1 VGEENPMGSAAER
14 LGLDMGS
21 VAVHALVSGQG
32 GEIVWGRSVPSAGRP
47 LAALGALLAELRAER
62 GDLTLPTG
70 LTGSASGLLRDRV
83 PALEPSNELVAVTRG
98 ASRLAPHAAGIIEVG
113 GHMSRWMA
121 VEPGGD
127 GEIKDFSLSELCA
140 AGAGV
145 FLDQQAGRLMLGI
158 EELSRAAG
166 GAERGAT
173 VAGRCTV
180 FAKSD
185 MIHLQQKGTPIAEI
199 AFGVCLALARNFQ
212 ASVMRGRDVTPPVVL
227 VGGGALNPGLVRA
240 FRQILLLDEEQLFTV
255 PHARLAGAL
264 GAALLVPA
272 GQVQS
277 LDALIG
283 ALAGEQSAERK
294 LTRLPSLP
302 EPGCAEPGL
311 EPFKVADRPLILG
324 VDVGSV
330 STNLVLLS
338 EDGELYDGLY
348 LATRGKPLEVL
359 EHGLRDL
366 YARHGAGLDIQ
377 GVATTGSGR
386 HLAGE
391 YLNADL
397 VRNEITAQLRGAFQA
412 LPDVDTVLEIGGQDS
427 KFISARDGHIVDF
440 TMNKVCAAGTGSFLE
455 EQATRL
461 GLDIIGEFAQRA
473 LCATSPV
480 DLGSRCTVF
489 MDSELVHAMRQGAS
503 TEDLAAGLALSVARN
518 YLEKV
523 VEGRPIGRRV
533 LFQGGTASNRA
544 VVAAFR
550 QLLGRPVV
558 VHPHNRV
565 SGAVGAALLLLDAR
579 AAGELPATTRYGG
592 LTACQGEVE
601 KSFEC
606 RHCSNRCQVT
616 RFRAGD
622 RVRFFGDV
630 CERYS
635 QQDDRR
641 TGTTASDHLLAKRWR
656 LLIEAAGLDPDAA
669 PPADPSR
676 ALGIPRA
683 SLGLHYLPLWTALA
697 RAAGRVPVLSPP
709 SSSQV
714 LAAGQRRLQAD
725 TCLPVKV
732 AYGHVQALLDM
743 GVRDILVPSVN
754 STPPKQAG
762 ERGPFVCSF
771 TRHLPYML
779 RTALDAHFLVPE
791 LDLDQPPGEEL
802 RSAGGLSSALGV
814 DDATLGYA
822 LAQGRQALAA
832 WERQLLKLG
841 EEALANAG
849 DRVLVVM
856 GKPYNLADPYLNMDL
871 GRQLARIGLPV
882 LPMDCLPLASVQLP
896 PQYDDLVWTA
906 NRDYLRAALLIREDP
921 RLFPVVLSS
930 FGCGPDGFGVKHL
943 EELLAGRPRLFLE
956 LDEHRA
962 EAGFVTRL
970 EAFSDEID
978 AHLRRTRRRLEPAP
992 VPPREPEPPAGTRGR
1007 LLVPY
1012 FADHVWA
1019 YLGTLKRAGYEVV
1032 LLPPPDEETRRMG
1045 EELGSGR
1052 ECHPFTLIAGD
1063 LVRVI
1068 REKRYQPGD
1077 AYLFQGGNNA
1087 CLFSQYAD
1095 GLRHVQRRLG
1105 AWDLRID
1112 APRPEQL
1119 QADIGIAGGVTLYRG
1134 MMATEVLMRQACRT
1148 RPYEVESGSVDR
1160 LYHLVLRGLADATE
1174 QGEVLDYLPEALR
1187 LMRSVPVRDAPRRP
1201 LVGVAGDIYTRIN
1214 GFANGD
1220 LFHRLE
1226 ALGCEVWPA
1235 PFSVDLFG
1243 FNLERFAR
1251 EAARRWDLTTMFSRA
1266 FVAAVRDMEI
1276 RWESLHWPKDER
1288 FLEPSNQRVRELA
1301 APYLGLESGS
1311 LEILNIA
1318 KMADFAQRGADGVL
1332 NAICFGCMVGGIS
1345 AAILQ
1350 KIRQDHGGIPMATI
1364 AYGGTGGSDGS
1375 ARLEAF
1381 THQVATFR
1389 AGRQRALVSRGSSP
1403 AHA

>member
-1 VGEENPMGSAAER
+1 MGSAAER

-21 VAVHALVSGQG
+21 VAVHAVITGHDGAIL
-32 GEIVWGRSVPSAGRP
+32 WGRSVPTAGRP
-47 LAALGALLAELRAER
+47 LAALGSLLAELRAEW
-62 GDLTLPTG
+62 GEVALPIG
-70 LTGSASGLLRDRV
+70 LTGSAAGLLKDRM

-121 VEPGGD
+121 VEPGGV

-145 FLDQQAGRLMLGI
+145 FLDQQAGRLKLGI
-158 EELSRAAG
+158 EELSLAAG
-166 GAERGAT
+166 GAGRGAT

-185 MIHLQQKGTPIAEI
+185 MIHLQQKGTPVAEI
-199 AFGVCLALARNFQ
+199 AYGVCLALARNFQ

-227 VGGGALNPGLVRA
+227 VGGGALNPGLLRA
-240 FRQILLLDEEQLFTV
+240 FRQILQLDERQLFTV
-255 PHARLAGAL
+255 AHARLAGAL
-264 GAALLVPA
+264 GAALLAPSA
-272 GQVQS
+272 QASS
-277 LDALIG
+277 LAALTA
-283 ALAGEQSAERK
+283 ALAGEQHAERK
-294 LTRLPSLP
+294 LVRLPRLP
-302 EPGCAEPGL
+302 DPGCADPGL
-311 EPFKVADRPLILG
+311 EPFKAADQPLILG

-338 EDGELYDGLY
+338 PEGELFDGLY

-359 EHGLRDL
+359 EQGLRSL
-366 YARHGAGLDIQ
+366 YERHGADLDIQ

-455 EQATRL
+455 EQAIRL
-461 GLDIIGEFAQRA
+461 GLDIIGEFADHA
-473 LCATSPV
+473 LAATSPV

-523 VEGRPIGRRV
+523 VEGRTIGQRV

-558 VHPHNRV
+558 VHPQNRV

-579 AAGELPATTRYGG
+579 AAGELPASTRYGG
-592 LTACQGEVE
+592 LKACQGQVE

-641 TGTTASDHLLAKRWR
+641 TGATATDHLLAERWR
-656 LLIEAAGLDPDAA
+656 LLVEAAGIDPDAK
-669 PPADPSR
+669 PADPR
-676 ALGIPRA
+676 KALGIPRA

-697 RAAGRVPVLSPP
+697 RAAGREPVLSPP
-709 SSSQV
+709 SSAQV

-743 GVRDILVPSVN
+743 GIRDILVPSVN
-754 STPPKQAG
+754 ATPQRQAG
-762 ERGPFVCSF
+762 ENGPFVCSF

-791 LDLDQPPGEEL
+791 LDLDQPPGKEL
-802 RSAGGLSSALGV
+802 RASGGLSSALGV
-814 DDATLGYA
+814 DDDTLGRA
-822 LAQGRQALAA
+822 LAEGREALAA

-841 EEALANAG
+841 EELLATAG

-871 GRQLARIGLPV
+871 GRQLARLGLPV

-896 PQYDDLVWTA
+896 PQYDELVWAA

-978 AHLRRTRRRLEPAP
+978 AHIRRARRRPEPAP
-992 VPPREPEPPAGTRGR
+992 VARREPEPPNGGRGR

-1019 YLGTLKRAGYEVV
+1019 YLGTLRRAGYDVE
-1032 LLPPPDEETRRMG
+1032 LLPPPDEESRRMG

-1052 ECHPFTLIAGD
+1052 ECHPFTLLAGD

-1077 AYLFQGGNNA
+1077 AYLFQGASNA

-1105 AWDLRID
+1105 AFDLRID
-1112 APRPEQL
+1112 APGPEQL
-1119 QADIGIAGGVTLYRG
+1119 QADIGISGGVTLYRG
-1134 MMATEVLMRQACRT
+1134 MMATEILMRQACRT
-1148 RPYEVESGSVDR
+1148 RPYEVEPGSVDR
-1160 LYHLVLRGLADATE
+1160 LYAMVLRGLADATE
-1174 QGEVLDYLPEALR
+1174 HAEVLDYLPEALR
-1187 LMRSVPVRDAPRRP
+1187 LMRSVPVRDMPRKP
-1201 LVGVAGDIYTRIN
+1201 LVGVAGDIYTRVN

-1276 RWESLHWPKDER
+1276 RWESLHWPNDER
-1288 FLEPSNQRVRELA
+1288 FHEPSNQRVRELA
-1301 APYLGLESGS
+1301 APYLGAEAGS

-1318 KMADFAQRGADGVL
+1318 KMADFAERGADGVL

-1350 KIRQDHGGIPMATI
+1350 KIRQDHGGLPMATI

-1381 THQVATFR
+1381 VHQVAAFH
-1389 AGRQRALVSRGSSP
+1389 AKRQRALATRSP
-1403 AHA
+1403 SARV